1 MGPAE
6 SEPSWLPWQL
16 GSVSRGSRPS
26 DSHYEAAI
34 SKEVGFAASRR
45 TSRDAC
51 AGLR

>member
-1 MGPAE
+1 MGLAE

-16 GSVSRGSRPS
+16 GSVRRGSRPS
-26 DSHYEAAI
+26 DSHYEEAI
-34 SKEVGFAASRR
+34 IKEDGFAASIR